1 MLFIIGSGMLRTTGE
16 YFVFCTCKLLFMSK
30 AVKDKISKL
39 LDKIEDEAVLN
50 QLMED
55 VAFYASKKDIV
66 DQLSPDQLKELDKA
80 IEEADNKETITWTD
94 FKKEMK
100 EWKKK

>member
-1 MLFIIGSGMLRTTGE
+1 
-16 YFVFCTCKLLFMSK
+16 MSK
-30 AVKDKISKL
+30 DVKDKINKL
-39 LDKIEDEAVLN
+39 LDEIEDEAVLN

-66 DQLSPDQLKELDKA
+66 DQLSPGQLKELDKA
-80 IEEADNKETITWTD
+80 IEEADGKETITWDD